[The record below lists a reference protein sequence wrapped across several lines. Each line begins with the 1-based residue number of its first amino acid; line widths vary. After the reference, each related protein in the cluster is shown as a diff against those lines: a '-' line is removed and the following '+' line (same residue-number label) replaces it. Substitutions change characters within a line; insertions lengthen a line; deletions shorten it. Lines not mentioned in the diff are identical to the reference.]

1 MLANRA
7 LVPLLLVNLIAA
19 LGFSIILPLT
29 PYYAAQFGAGPLT
42 VGLLT
47 AAYAVCAFVAGPIF
61 GQLSDRQ
68 GRRRWLLISQAGTV
82 VGFVVF
88 ALGGSLWVL
97 FLGRIIDGISGGNQV
112 IAQAYVGDVAR
123 PEERARAYGLLG
135 ASFGLG
141 AIAGPLMGGFL
152 SGYGYAAPAWAAA
165 GLSLV
170 ALLVTARWL
179 PETVR
184 PEHGPVRGG
193 LLADLRALGTTVRQP
208 ALRPLFV
215 VQAGV
220 SLASFLFISTITLL
234 VQLQLNAPPSQ
245 AGIAMAF
252 WGVTSILL
260 QGLLVGRLVRR
271 FGEARLIPAG
281 LLALAAG
288 TALLFV
294 AYDLPTTLGATAL
307 FALGGALAQ
316 PSLASLLSRAAG
328 AEQGGVMGATQSLQS
343 LAQIV
348 APVLSGWLIARFSP
362 GAPGLLAAAV
372 ALVSLAAFRAVRPDR
387 RAPDP
392 TPLPLQPELDAG

>member
-1 MLANRA
+1 MLANRTLA
-7 LVPLLLVNLIAA
+7 PLLLVNLIAA

-29 PYYAAQFGAGPLT
+29 PYYAAQFGAGPVA

-47 AAYAVCAFVAGPIF
+47 AVYAACAFVAGPLF

-68 GRRRWLLISQAGTV
+68 GRRPWLLISQTGTV
-82 VGFVVF
+82 VGFIVF

-97 FLGRIIDGISGGNQV
+97 FVGRIIDGISGGNQV

-141 AIAGPLMGGFL
+141 AIVGPLLGGFL
-152 SGYGYAAPAWAAA
+152 SRYGYAAPAWAAA
-165 GLSLV
+165 GLSLI

-184 PEHGPVRGG
+184 PQRGPARGG
-193 LLADLRALGTTVRQP
+193 LLADLRALGATIRQP

-234 VQLQLNAPPSQ
+234 VQLQLKAPPSQ
-245 AGIAMAF
+245 AGIAMAV

-260 QGLLVGRLVRR
+260 QTLLVGRLVRR

-288 TALLFV
+288 TALLSAAF
-294 AYDLPTTLGATAL
+294 DLPTTLGATTL

-348 APVLSGWLIARFSP
+348 APVLSGWLIARFTP

-372 ALVSLAAFRAVRPDR
+372 ALVSLAAFRAVRPA
-387 RAPDP
+387 RAPAEP
-392 TPLPLQPELDAG
+392 AVLPLQPELDAG